1 MRPWSLLL
9 VLLVALPLVAG
20 VATLPPHDAPD
31 APIHTQVGALYL
43 ERGVAETG
51 MKNLVTAVL
60 LNYRGFDTFIEVVVI
75 FTALAAVLALPKGSA
90 PVPKGSAPVPKG
102 SAPVPKGSA
111 PAGKGGSP
119 TSSSAGA
126 ARSREDEERPEVASD
141 VPVSPVV
148 RFVVR
153 LLAPFIAMFAVAMLF
168 RGHITPGGGFQ
179 AAAVFAAIFIALGL
193 ALGQDRAARLVPV
206 DWRPWLQGV
215 APLAFALVAWIG
227 WRLTGAFLGYPI
239 HDHTA
244 QEAMGFVLE
253 IGIAVG
259 GGVILARIFLEM
271 ET

>member
-1 MRPWSLLL
+1 VRPWSLLL

-75 FTALAAVLALPKGSA
+75 FTALAAVLALPKGSPPMPQPDA
-90 PVPKGSAPVPKG
+90 GTS
-102 SAPVPKGSA
+102 
-111 PAGKGGSP
+111 PA
-119 TSSSAGA
+119 AGA
-126 ARSREDEERPEVASD
+126 ARAREEEAPEVASD

-179 AAAVFAAIFIALGL
+179 AAAVFAAVFIALGL
-193 ALGQDRAARLVPV
+193 VLGQDRAARLVPV

-239 HDHTA
+239 GDHTV

-259 GGVILARIFLEM
+259 GGVVLARIFLEM
-271 ET
+271 ES

>member
-31 APIHTQVGALYL
+31 APIHTHVGARYL

-51 MKNLVTAVL
+51 VKNLVTAVL

-75 FTALAAVLALPKGSA
+75 FTALASVLALPRGRAPLPRGSG
-90 PVPKGSAPVPKG
+90 PLPKDSGALPRGSG
-102 SAPVPKGSA
+102 
-111 PAGKGGSP
+111 PA
-119 TSSSAGA
+119 AHDVGA
-126 ARSREDEERPEVASD
+126 ARPREEEEIPPEIASD

-153 LLAPFIAMFAVAMLF
+153 LLAPFMAMFAVAMLF

-179 AAAVFAAIFIALGL
+179 AAAVFAAVFIALGL
-193 ALGQDRAARLVPV
+193 VLGRARAARLVPV

-215 APLAFALVAWIG
+215 APLAFALIAWVG
-227 WRLTGAFLGYPI
+227 WRLTGSFLGYPI

-244 QEAMGFVLE
+244 QEAMTFVLE
-253 IGIAVG
+253 IGIALG
-259 GGVILARIFLEM
+259 GGVILARLFLEM
-271 ET
+271 EA

>member
-1 MRPWSLLL
+1 VRPWSLLL

-75 FTALAAVLALPKGSA
+75 FTALAAVLALPRGS
-90 PVPKGSAPVPKG
+90 PPTPKGSPPGPRPDAAT
-102 SAPVPKGSA
+102 S
-111 PAGKGGSP
+111 PA
-119 TSSSAGA
+119 AGA
-126 ARSREDEERPEVASD
+126 ARAREDARAREEEAPEVASD

-179 AAAVFAAIFIALGL
+179 AAAVFAAVFIALGL
-193 ALGQDRAARLVPV
+193 VLGQDRAARLVPV

-239 HDHTA
+239 GDHTV

-259 GGVILARIFLEM
+259 GGVVLARIFLEM

>member
-1 MRPWSLLL
+1 MRPWPLLL

-51 MKNLVTAVL
+51 MQNLVTAVL

-90 PVPKGSAPVPKG
+90 PM
-102 SAPVPKGSA
+102 
-111 PAGKGGSP
+111 SP
-119 TSSSAGA
+119 SDASPSSGAGA
-126 ARSREDEERPEVASD
+126 ARAREEEDPEVASD

-179 AAAVFAAIFIALGL
+179 AAAVFAAVFIALGL
-193 ALGQDRAARLVPV
+193 ALGQERAARLVPV

-227 WRLTGAFLGYPI
+227 WRLTGAFLGYPMD
-239 HDHTA
+239 DHTA

-253 IGIAVG
+253 VAIAVG
-259 GGVILARIFLEM
+259 GGVILARVFLEM